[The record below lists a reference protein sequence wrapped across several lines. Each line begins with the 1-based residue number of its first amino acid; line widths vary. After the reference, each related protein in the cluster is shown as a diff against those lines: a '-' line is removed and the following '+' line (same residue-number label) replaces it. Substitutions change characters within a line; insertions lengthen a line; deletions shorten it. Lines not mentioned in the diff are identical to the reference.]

1 MKKNI
6 IIIASII
13 LGITLIIGSTY
24 AVYTWG
30 VNLKIKGV
38 GNCFDVVYV
47 KGNDIGS
54 NENKKTLML
63 GSSYTDGLSTTVEV
77 KVKDNCNTIK
87 GKGYL
92 YLNTDS
98 TTSSDLLTSG
108 ALKYQVIDGNNISSS
123 GTITTTGKLKIL
135 DGFDITRNDKALI
148 IYVWI
153 DGEYV
158 TNDNYTNIIA
168 STYSGSVS
176 MEVES
181 R

>member
-6 IIIASII
+6 LIVLSVI
-13 LGITLIIGSTY
+13 LGITLIIGTTY
-24 AVYTWG
+24 AIYTWG
-30 VNLKIKGV
+30 VESKIKGV

-54 NENKKTLML
+54 NENKKTLMV
-63 GSSYTDGLSTTVEV
+63 GRNFYDGLSTTTEV
-77 KVKDNCNTIK
+77 RIKDSCNITN

-98 TTSSDLLTSG
+98 TTNLTLLNSG
-108 ALKYQVIDGNNISSS
+108 ALKYQVIEGNNISSS
-123 GTITTTGKLKIL
+123 GTITNSGKLKIL
-135 DGFDITRNDKALI
+135 DNFDVNKNAKVIT

-153 DGEYV
+153 DGQYV
-158 TNDNYTNIIA
+158 TDDNYESII
-168 STYSGSVS
+168 SSSYSGNIS